1 MANTPYEDIQRF
13 NKFIDKMDEDEL
25 DLFYEADATDPQ
37 RELIDR
43 HISREE
49 ITEEEASEEVTKSES
64 RESLMQKFVSAFRG
78 LFK

>member
-1 MANTPYEDIQRF
+1 MPTTPPEDIARF

-25 DLFYEADATDPQ
+25 DLFYEADATIAQ

-49 ITEEEASEEVTKSES
+49 ITEEEATEGVTRIES
-64 RESLMQKFVSAFRG
+64 RESLISKFVSAFRG